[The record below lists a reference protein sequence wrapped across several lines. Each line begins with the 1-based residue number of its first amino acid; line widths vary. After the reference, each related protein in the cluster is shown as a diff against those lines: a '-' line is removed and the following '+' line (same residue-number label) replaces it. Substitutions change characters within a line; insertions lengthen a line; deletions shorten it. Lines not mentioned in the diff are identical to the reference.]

1 MALMIAITLILNE
14 NLVLHASVRVCKKG
28 VFRAS
33 KLKISV
39 DLFVSLDKA
48 VESQSKYLRSYI
60 VVEAMFR
67 RLAAPVA
74 VGLVA
79 APLKFAA
86 CDGSWPFDSK
96 VTISFHS
103 YGNIASSSTTNI

>member
-1 MALMIAITLILNE
+1 
-14 NLVLHASVRVCKKG
+14 VCKKG
-28 VFRAS
+28 VSAS

-39 DLFVSLDKA
+39 DLFVSLDDKA

-86 CDGSWPFDSK
+86 CDGSWPFDTK
-96 VTISFHS
+96 VFICVHS
-103 YGNIASSSTTNI
+103 YGNVASSSSTNV